1 MNITCKILCFTLKY
15 VYYNY
20 FFNIREKKKKMV
32 IRITSIFVHGTK
44 FVNQKV

>member
-1 MNITCKILCFTLKY
+1 MLKY